1 MTHNL
6 ARPIYAALNSAL
18 AMETLSSDERGAVLR
33 LIDELAV
40 AGLYDP
46 VLDTP
51 LGMRACMN
59 RLKPLL
65 TQAQAVLTKYQHIS
79 D

>member
-6 ARPIYAALNSAL
+6 ARPMYMALNSAL
-18 AMETLSSDERGAVLR
+18 AMESLSSEDRGAVLR
-33 LIDELAV
+33 LIDV
-40 AGLYDP
+40 
-46 VLDTP
+46 DTP

-65 TQAQAVLTKYQHIS
+65 IQAQAVLTKYQHIG